1 MRGFRARLISKI
13 LKKTLRMKKK
23 YFLDEEFWETISA
36 NIFDEN
42 TKLVKTDHIYTCSGA
57 KYSGEWKGGFRYGTG
72 TMKWTDGAAYKGSWM
87 MGRAYG

>member
-1 MRGFRARLISKI
+1 MRI
-13 LKKTLRMKKK
+13 KKK
-23 YFLDEEFWETISA
+23 YFLDEEFWETITT

-42 TKLVKTDHIYTCSGA
+42 IKPSKREYVYKCSGA

-72 TMKWTDGAAYKGSWM
+72 TMQWPDGAAYEGRWM